1 METMF
6 PLPTLLLP
14 CLSILSCIIATPIPT
29 PSTNLANTRDIYQF
43 PNKGT
48 WVENLAVRFNG
59 QIIITRLDVPQIFQ
73 VNPFTPG
80 QPPTLIAEFP
90 GYLGTIGIAEVSP
103 EIFAVAVGNYS
114 VATRSNTPKSYAV
127 WKVDMRSFNGQP
139 GSAKTSKI
147 TDIPE
152 AILLNGVTL
161 LDGWDATV
169 LVADSGLGVVY
180 RVDTKAG
187 TYEIV
192 QDDATMKATGL
203 GVNGLRV
210 RNGNFFFTNGGKNTF
225 TKVPIN
231 RDGTAAGAYQ
241 TIVTNTVGSF
251 DDFALDI
258 LGDAFAAQGGGG
270 NQIVKIS
277 RGGVETEVAGNINST
292 AIAGPTSARFGR
304 TLRDLTTLY
313 VTTNGGLTGPVD
325 GTIVEGGKIVAVD
338 VPIL

>member
-1 METMF
+1 MF
-6 PLPTLLLP
+6 PSPTLVIP
-14 CLSILSCIIATPIPT
+14 CLSILSCILATPIPA
-29 PSTNLANTRDIYQF
+29 PSTSLANTRDIYQF

-48 WVENLAVRFNG
+48 WVENLAVRSNG

-103 EIFAVAVGNYS
+103 DVFVVAMGNYS
-114 VATRSNTPKSYAV
+114 VATRANTPKSYAV
-127 WKVDMRSFNGQP
+127 WNVDMRSFNGQP

-161 LDGWDATV
+161 LDGGDATV

-180 RVDTKAG
+180 RVDTKAS

-192 QDDATMKATGL
+192 QDDASMKATGL

-210 RNGNFFFTNGGKNTF
+210 RNGNLFFTNGGKNTF

-304 TLRDLTTLY
+304 TLMDLTTLY